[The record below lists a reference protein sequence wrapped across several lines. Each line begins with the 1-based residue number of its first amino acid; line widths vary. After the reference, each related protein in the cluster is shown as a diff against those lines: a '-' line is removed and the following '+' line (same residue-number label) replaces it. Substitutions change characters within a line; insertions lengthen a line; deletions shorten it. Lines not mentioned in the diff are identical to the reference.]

1 MFCLTDF
8 NQKNGGTELIPYSHK
23 LELMPSQNYVDKHLI
38 QPELKAGQIMVFNSF
53 LFHRA
58 GFNKTT
64 QKRIGINN
72 IFTTPIIK
80 QQINLPE
87 FLEGKYKKQKKASML
102 LGYDFPTINSDE
114 EFRELRLKKISK

>member
-1 MFCLTDF
+1 MLFEPMYKLCLDF
-8 NQKNGGTELIPYSHK
+8 FKNSSTPTT
-23 LELMPSQNYVDKHLI
+23 
-38 QPELKAGQIMVFNSF
+38 VFNSF